1 MISSISESFHNY
13 DDIVIIDGIKYLID
27 DLMNGATIDATEC
40 CFASIHKPTGKL
52 LCIIYHG
59 NGNGILTSLVDHPQG
74 ITIIWYEWMGVIPN
88 YHKIHDQDQ
97 YIHVAGTINMCNYLL
112 AIPGIERLYD
122 GDLEVIAN
130 VKRVMELFY
139 AEQQLF
145 HDKMIEF
152 SRNVVSCRTKA
163 CRN

>member
-1 MISSISESFHNY
+1 MTGET
-13 DDIVIIDGIKYLID
+13 
-27 DLMNGATIDATEC
+27 TIDATEC
-40 CFASIHKPTGKL
+40 CFASIHKSTGKL
-52 LCIIYHG
+52 TCIIYHG
-59 NGNGILTSLVDHPQG
+59 NNIIDNPHTSVNINILREYIKFTPGIQSVP
-74 ITIIWYEWMGVIPN
+74 IMGAI
-88 YHKIHDQDQ
+88 YLRD
-97 YIHVAGTINMCNYLL
+97 YLL